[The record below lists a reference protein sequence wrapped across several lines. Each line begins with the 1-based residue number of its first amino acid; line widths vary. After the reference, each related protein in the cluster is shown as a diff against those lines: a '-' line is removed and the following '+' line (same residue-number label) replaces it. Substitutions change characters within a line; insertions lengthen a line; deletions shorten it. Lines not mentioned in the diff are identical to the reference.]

1 MAHRSTTIPS
11 PMSISKQFIW
21 IAGLA
26 LSLLMIVGPVYLL
39 VKYSIS
45 DIASINTG
53 GKPIP
58 FWPFHPTIEVYRYLF
73 SDSQFY
79 RVLGNSF
86 FIALMTV
93 LCSLLL
99 GVPAAYVLG
108 RYRIP
113 GRRIVLLGIISV
125 RLFPDIASVIPIVE
139 FFIRINAHQTYWGV
153 ILAHTLLALPYVIF
167 IGIGAFESIPK
178 ELEHQAWVMGANRYQ
193 TFFWVLFPIA
203 VPGLAAAAIYTFLL
217 SWDEFIFVYFL
228 TFGRQDMFTLTL
240 YLNALKYAEPQN
252 LMAATSVCLSI
263 PVIIFSMFVQRYMVT
278 GITAGSVKG

>member
-1 MAHRSTTIPS
+1 MPS
-11 PMSISKQFIW
+11 PMSLSKQFIW
-21 IAGLA
+21 ISGLILA
-26 LSLLMIVGPVYLL
+26 LLMIIGPIYLL

-58 FWPFHPTIEVYRYLF
+58 FWPLKPTIEVYRYLF
-73 SDSQFY
+73 TDSQFY
-79 RVLGNSF
+79 LVLGNSF

-93 LCSLLL
+93 ICSLLL

-108 RYRIP
+108 RFRIP

-167 IGIGAFESIPK
+167 IGIGAFESIPH
-178 ELEHQAWVMGANRYQ
+178 ELEQQAWVMGANRFQ
-193 TFFWVLFPIA
+193 TFYMVLFPIA

-240 YLNALKYAEPQN
+240 YLNGLKYAEPQN
-252 LMAATSVCLSI
+252 LMAATSVCLSV
-263 PVIIFSMFVQRYMVT
+263 PVIVFSMFVQRYMIT
-278 GITAGSVKG
+278 GITAGSVK